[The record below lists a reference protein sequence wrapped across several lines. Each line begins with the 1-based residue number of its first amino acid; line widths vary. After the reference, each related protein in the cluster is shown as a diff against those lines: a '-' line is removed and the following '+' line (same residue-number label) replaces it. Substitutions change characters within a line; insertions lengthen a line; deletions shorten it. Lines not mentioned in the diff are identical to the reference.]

1 MKRNKGDKKMSYV
14 IMTDT
19 SANLPE
25 EIIEKYD
32 VELIVMTYF
41 IDNVEY
47 KGYEKGKKT
56 DLKAFYDK
64 MRNKAETRTSLASP
78 DVFYNA
84 FENLAMQ
91 NKDIIYIGFSGGLSG
106 NYQSSVI
113 ASEMIRE
120 KYPDIKLYTVDTL
133 SASLGEGLLVYYAC
147 LMREEGKTI
156 EEVRDWLENNKLKLC
171 HWFTVDDLVY
181 LKRGGR
187 ISATSAIAGTVLGIK
202 PVMHVDNDG
211 KLVAVSKVRG
221 RKAALNALVNS
232 FFEDAVDC
240 ENQIIGIA
248 HADCEEDAQYV
259 ASEIKNKYNIKE
271 IVMNYIDP
279 VIGSHSGPGTLA
291 LFFMGNER

>member
-1 MKRNKGDKKMSYV
+1 MSYV

-25 EIIEKYD
+25 EIIEKYGI
-32 VELIVMTYF
+32 ELIVMTYF
-41 IDNVEY
+41 VDGVEY

-64 MRNKAETRTSLASP
+64 MREKAQTRTSLASP
-78 DVFYNA
+78 DVFYSA
-84 FENLAMQ
+84 FEKLAEEK
-91 NKDIIYIGFSGGLSG
+91 KDIIYIGFSGGLSG

-133 SASLGEGLLVYYAC
+133 SACLGEGLLVYNAV
-147 LMREEGKTI
+147 LMREAGKTI
-156 EEVRDWLENNKLKLC
+156 EEVRDWVEENKLKMC
-171 HWFTVDDLVY
+171 HWFTVDDLAY
-181 LKRGGR
+181 LRRGGR

-221 RKAALNALVNS
+221 RKAALDAIVKK
-232 FFEDAVDC
+232 FEEMGVEH
-240 ENQIIGIA
+240 ENQIVALA
-248 HADCEEDAQYV
+248 HADCDEDAEYLI
-259 ASEIKNKYNIKE
+259 SEIKKKYKIRE
-271 IVMNYIDP
+271 IVINYIDP
-279 VIGSHSGPGTLA
+279 VIGSHSGPGTIA
-291 LFFMGNER
+291 FFFLGNER